1 MPASQPSHNQHEF
14 LNQPI
19 PYSPYHNVPY
29 PQASPSQKMIKPVFQ
44 FEDPVSKRKREREE
58 RIAREKAEMTA
69 LINPFSKLGDP
80 QPQRGRRGSQV
91 T

>member
-1 MPASQPSHNQHEF
+1 
-14 LNQPI
+14 
-19 PYSPYHNVPY
+19 
-29 PQASPSQKMIKPVFQ
+29 MIKPVFQ

-58 RIAREKAEMTA
+58 RIAREKAEMAA
-69 LINPFSKLGDP
+69 LINPFSTLGDP